1 MFDYEKIP
9 DWWALCPNRDCEM
22 AATCLRHQVCMQVPQ
37 KYKLWTCVLPNAIE
51 DGKCRFY
58 QKAKKVT
65 MAQGIAAVYKNV
77 QSREARSQIRYALT
91 AHLGSKGTYYR
102 YKNGE
107 RMINPQMQQEII
119 DIVHRYAPGRRLTI
133 MTLQRTINEPA
144 RRGRFVPAPGTHC
157 PTPWD
162 KQSHPLGQIL
172 NQ

>member
-1 MFDYEKIP
+1 MFYYEKIP

-58 QKAKKVT
+58 QKAEKVT

-77 QSREARSQIRYALT
+77 QSREARSLIRYALT

-107 RMINPQMQQEII
+107 RLINPQMQQEII
-119 DIVHRYAPGRRLTI
+119 DIVHRYAPGV
-133 MTLQRTINEPA
+133 EVS
-144 RRGRFVPAPGTHC
+144 F
-157 PTPWD
+157 D
-162 KQSHPLGQIL
+162 KTFEDYDFTRNH
-172 NQ
+172 

>member
-58 QKAKKVT
+58 QKAEKVT

-77 QSREARSQIRYALT
+77 QSREARSLIRYALT
-91 AHLGSKGTYYR
+91 AHLFSDTLCPHGPSRQQGHLLSLQEWRATDQSPDATGDYR
-102 YKNGE
+102 
-107 RMINPQMQQEII
+107 
-119 DIVHRYAPGRRLTI
+119 HRTSI
-133 MTLQRTINEPA
+133 CA
-144 RRGRFVPAPGTHC
+144 RRG
-157 PTPWD
+157 
-162 KQSHPLGQIL
+162 GQFR
-172 NQ
+172 QDV